1 MNTNEKPHRAILQS
15 IAHQAMLDRGLLP
28 DFSAAALAELGRLQ
42 VAGGNPGR
50 AASRPG
56 ELAVGFHRQR

>member
-1 MNTNEKPHRAILQS
+1 MHANNKPHRSILQG

-42 VAGGNPGR
+42 SP
-50 AASRPG
+50 AATVGQPVRDLREPS
-56 ELAVGFHRQR
+56 VGFH